1 MVREQ
6 IIVGDEL
13 NIHLIKGKHHN
24 RRKFLDF
31 FNKERKRK
39 NGKNND

>member
-1 MVREQ
+1 MSNER
-6 IIVGDEL
+6 IIVGDEI

-24 RRKFLDF
+24 KRKILDF

-39 NGKNND
+39 NGKD